1 MSNICILTKVSEIG
15 ECMSQARML
24 LGYLRQ
30 LALTLSL
37 IYYVCMLEQMLTGVS
52 IHILMNFYIS
62 INYTKRHSYSY
73 SFVLHMGLN
82 HS

>member
-1 MSNICILTKVSEIG
+1 MHVFKVMSNICILTKVSEIG

-37 IYYVCMLEQMLTGVS
+37 IYYV
-52 IHILMNFYIS
+52 
-62 INYTKRHSYSY
+62 
-73 SFVLHMGLN
+73 
-82 HS
+82 